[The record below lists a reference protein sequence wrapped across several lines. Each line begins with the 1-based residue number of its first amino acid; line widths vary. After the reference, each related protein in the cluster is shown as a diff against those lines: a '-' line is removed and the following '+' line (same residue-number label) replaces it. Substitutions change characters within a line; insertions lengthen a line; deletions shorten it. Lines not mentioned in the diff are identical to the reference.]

1 MFCRSGESTREC
13 STDLNAD
20 ITVQSVQKMKRKESG
35 EPDKKED
42 KSIGWCFLRKSIRRS
57 KTVGKDGR

>member
-1 MFCRSGESTREC
+1 
-13 STDLNAD
+13 
-20 ITVQSVQKMKRKESG
+20 MKRKESG